1 MARTLAGG
9 RRDAK
14 LGTTPSGKVVWLEKH
29 PSEYKGWSPSDHL
42 YAAVIHKANRTRGG
56 EIAEL
61 HEMLAG
67 KSGGWKMTVP
77 IGGWNEYRP
86 QFQTQAGDW
95 IDDDRAEGT
104 LEAAKR
110 RADALA
116 RERAPARVEERAY
129 SRRGGLVERAV
140 VYVSR
145 ARPRRY
151 PGNASHATKKTSRAA
166 ALTKERFWI
175 APADNPRDRYA
186 AGYDG
191 NHFRTRR
198 EAQRTIASLRAHGGE
213 FDVPWVINED

>member
-1 MARTLAGG
+1 MSTRTLGGG
-9 RRDAK
+9 RRDTK

-42 YAAVIHKANRTRGG
+42 YASVIHKANRTQGG

-86 QFQTQAGDW
+86 QFKTKAGDW
-95 IDDDRAEGT
+95 LDDDRAEGT

-116 RERAPARVEERAY
+116 RERSPARVEERAY
-129 SRRGGLVERAV
+129 DRRGHIMERAV

-151 PGNASHATKKTSRAA
+151 PR
-166 ALTKERFWI
+166 
-175 APADNPRDRYA
+175 
-186 AGYDG
+186 
-191 NHFRTRR
+191 
-198 EAQRTIASLRAHGGE
+198 
-213 FDVPWVINED
+213 